1 MTNTPIDPLV
11 IIELTNL
18 KASGKLEELASHP
31 QLAMKPE
38 WMAELVE
45 NKDWSVRYN
54 LASNPA
60 IANYPGII
68 QTLASDEDPAV
79 RISLA
84 SNPAL
89 AQNPAIANYPDV
101 RYWLARNLAIPT
113 STASNA
119 TPWQTA
125 QQATQAPTI

>member
-1 MTNTPIDPLV
+1 MTNTPIDPLA

-18 KASGKLEELASHP
+18 KAAGKLEHLARHP
-31 QLAMKPE
+31 QLGMKPE
-38 WMAELVE
+38 WIGELSR
-45 NKDWSVRYN
+45 NKDYPVRLN
-54 LASNPA
+54 LARNPA
-60 IANYPGII
+60 IA
-68 QTLASDEDPAV
+68 DC
-79 RISLA
+79 
-84 SNPAL
+84 
-89 AQNPAIANYPDV
+89 PDV